1 MCAFMSLILLNLYG
15 ALRVSLCRPC
25 VAGRRKAAGAV
36 GSPGEGGARF
46 KHCRSD
52 ATPAARGCGGVAWAG
67 GRAAGLCVAPPS
79 DSSLCLSGPGPSA
92 RLSWRGESES
102 GPRAPR
108 PERLGY
114 ICKATSFA
122 CPGLQA
128 RRGLPSSWP
137 VEHVPGGWAGHFGVR
152 GQGTQRQN
160 EEELR

>member
-1 MCAFMSLILLNLYG
+1 M
-15 ALRVSLCRPC
+15 
-25 VAGRRKAAGAV
+25 

-52 ATPAARGCGGVAWAG
+52 VTPAARGCGGVAWAG
-67 GRAAGLCVAPPS
+67 GRVPGLCVAPPS

-108 PERLGY
+108 TERLGY
-114 ICKATSFA
+114 VCKATSFA